1 MQLEER
7 MNDVRGGE
15 SATATTA
22 YPQRSP
28 HLPSTPPHEPYFL
41 LPPPL
46 HLAPPNCDSFY
57 LNNRVMLG
65 KCYLRVKDK
74 ANAREWLTKALS
86 MPVTDAEGKSD
97 NAEAVAMLKQC

>member
-1 MQLEER
+1 MRRGEEP
-7 MNDVRGGE
+7 
-15 SATATTA
+15 ATATTA
-22 YPQRSP
+22 NPQRSSILAP
-28 HLPSTPPHEPYFL
+28 TVPPIHSTSRTLLSPPTSPAAF
-41 LPPPL
+41 
-46 HLAPPNCDSFY
+46 PPNCDSFY

-74 ANAREWLTKALS
+74 ANAREWLAKALS

>member
-1 MQLEER
+1 
-7 MNDVRGGE
+7 
-15 SATATTA
+15 
-22 YPQRSP
+22 
-28 HLPSTPPHEPYFL
+28 
-41 LPPPL
+41 
-46 HLAPPNCDSFY
+46 
-57 LNNRVMLG
+57 MLG

>member
-1 MQLEER
+1 MTCAVVNQPLQQQPTHNAHHTSIHSTSR
-7 MNDVRGGE
+7 
-15 SATATTA
+15 TLL
-22 YPQRSP
+22 SP
-28 HLPSTPPHEPYFL
+28 PTSPAA
-41 LPPPL
+41 
-46 HLAPPNCDSFY
+46 APPNCDSFY